1 MENAVIK
8 FYDIMKASLKFSTF
22 FLVVLIL
29 SGSCVS
35 RKKMTYLQYAGVNDE
50 NVLPGTGSRVSV
62 TPADYRIMPFDNLY
76 IRVITPDP
84 QWSELFNPT
93 PAAGGGSMTQESAA
107 LSGYPVD
114 ADGNIEIPFIG
125 KVEAEG
131 KTLTELKTVLNS
143 IFKNYLND
151 AAITV
156 RLVNNYV
163 SIIGEVR
170 NPGRYPLTKDR
181 VNIFEA
187 LSMAGDLNEFSNRQ
201 YIKLIRQSQY
211 GPVVKEFSLLDMNIL
226 TSEYF
231 YVMPNDILYAQP
243 IKGRL
248 FETNSSVFEV
258 LLGSLVTILTSI
270 TTILVIMNY
279 NTTSN

>member
-1 MENAVIK
+1 
-8 FYDIMKASLKFSTF
+8 MKASIRIFIL
-22 FLVVLIL
+22 FLGVILI
-29 SGSCVS
+29 SFSCVS
-35 RKKMTYLQYAGVNDE
+35 RKKMTYLQHAGDIDE
-50 NVLPGTGSRVSV
+50 NFISGADSRISV
-62 TPADYRIMPFDNLY
+62 TPSNYKIMPFDNLY

-84 QWSELFNPT
+84 QWSEIFNPT

-107 LSGYPVD
+107 LSGYSVD
-114 ADGNIEIPFIG
+114 TDGKIEIPFIG
-125 KVEAEG
+125 KVEAGG
-131 KTLTELKTVLNS
+131 KTLTELKIMLDS

-151 AAITV
+151 AAISV

-187 LSMAGDLNEFSNRQ
+187 ISMAGDLNEFSNRQ

-211 GPVVKEFSLLDMNIL
+211 GPVVKEFSLLDINIL

-231 YVMPNDILYAQP
+231 YVLPNDIIYAQP

-258 LLGSLVTILTSI
+258 ILGSLVTILTSI

-279 NTTSN
+279 NPPSN

>member
-1 MENAVIK
+1 
-8 FYDIMKASLKFSTF
+8 MKASIRIITL
-22 FLVVLIL
+22 FLVVLLI

-35 RKKMTYLQYAGVNDE
+35 RKKMTYLQYAGEPDDARAQLE
-50 NVLPGTGSRVSV
+50 TRTFV

-76 IRVITPDP
+76 IRVVTPDP
-84 QWSELFNPT
+84 QWSEIFNPT
-93 PAAGGGSMTQESAA
+93 TGSAGGSMTQESAA

-114 ADGNIEIPFIG
+114 AEGKIEIPFIG
-125 KVEAEG
+125 NVEVGG
-131 KTLTELKTVLNS
+131 KTLTELKFLLDS

-187 LSMAGDLNEFSNRQ
+187 ISMAGDLNEFSNRQ

-211 GPVVKEFSLLDMNIL
+211 GPVVKEFSVLDMNIL

-231 YVMPNDILYAQP
+231 YVMPNDIIYAQP
-243 IKGRL
+243 MKGRL

-258 LLGSLVTILTSI
+258 LLGSLVTILTSV

-279 NTTSN
+279 NNTSN